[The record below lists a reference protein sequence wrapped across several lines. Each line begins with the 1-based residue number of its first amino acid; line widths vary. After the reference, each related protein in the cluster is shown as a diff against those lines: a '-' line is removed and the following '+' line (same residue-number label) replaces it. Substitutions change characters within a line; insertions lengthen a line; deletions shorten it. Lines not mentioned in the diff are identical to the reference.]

1 MDIELIIQSVMGL
14 VAILAVLLFLLFM
27 TNDNSNKDKKNKT
40 NEKEVK
46 PAVKKNIDT
55 SLANLRS
62 IVKDKLSATAEL
74 REALELIIKFHGT
87 IHPKLGVRAHP
98 DFDPYMDV
106 LFTICRHPNADKDMI
121 IQFDKELCRYNP
133 EYKQEINEAIT
144 KGLTSRRV

>member
-27 TNDNSNKDKKNKT
+27 TNNDSSKNKKKDK
-40 NEKEVK
+40 KEVK
-46 PAVKKNIDT
+46 PVAKKSIDT
-55 SLANLRS
+55 SLENLRS
-62 IVKDKLSATAEL
+62 IIKDKLSSTAEL

-106 LFTICRHPNADKDMI
+106 LFTVCRHPNADKDMI
-121 IQFDKELCRYNP
+121 IKFDNELCRYNP
-133 EYKQEINEAIT
+133 EYKQDINEAIT